1 MAPAHARYLPRG
13 RRLRAGP
20 VNSAKGNPA
29 PVPSLPYFRPRF
41 GLPGR
46 KQMERRSRNVER
58 RQQVAGQPPQERRLK
73 SRRKLRKFE
82 GSPTA
87 EALVIDMSDEDV
99 VRYWATELEVNADE
113 LRAAVQSVG
122 PTVKAVREQ
131 LGR

>member
-1 MAPAHARYLPRG
+1 
-13 RRLRAGP
+13 
-20 VNSAKGNPA
+20 
-29 PVPSLPYFRPRF
+29 
-41 GLPGR
+41 
-46 KQMERRSRNVER
+46 MERRSRNVER
-58 RQQVAGQPPQERRLK
+58 RQEVAGQPPQERRLK

-82 GSPTA
+82 GSPSA
-87 EALVIDMSDEDV
+87 EALVIDMSDEDA

>member
-1 MAPAHARYLPRG
+1 
-13 RRLRAGP
+13 
-20 VNSAKGNPA
+20 
-29 PVPSLPYFRPRF
+29 
-41 GLPGR
+41 
-46 KQMERRSRNVER
+46 MERRSRNVER
-58 RQQVAGQPPQERRLK
+58 RQEVAGQPPQERRLK
-73 SRRKLRKFE
+73 SRRKLWKFE